1 MKIRK
6 LTESDYETLEKWW
19 KAWKWPPIE
28 KDFLPEN
35 GTGGFVIEKEGIM
48 IVAGFVHITN
58 SKAVLLEWIIS
69 NPDYKENDRDIAIT
83 VFITSVEK
91 IVKDWGYNYIFT
103 IGRNKSLISK
113 HKKTGP
119 KARSVASLP
128 DRPAL
133 TDNDKRGG
141 ANQSS

>member
-35 GTGGFVIEKEGIM
+35 GTGGFVIEKEGVM
-48 IVAGFVHITN
+48 IVAGFVYITN

-69 NPDYKENDRDIAIT
+69 NPDYKENDRDMAIT
-83 VFITSVEK
+83 VLITSVEK

-113 HKKTGP
+113 HKKLGWQVDEKP
-119 KARSVASLP
+119 SHEIVKKL
-128 DRPAL
+128 
-133 TDNDKRGG
+133 K
-141 ANQSS
+141 

>member
-35 GTGGFVIEKEGIM
+35 GTGGFVIEKEEVM
-48 IVAGFVHITN
+48 IVAGFVYITN

-69 NPDYKENDRDIAIT
+69 NPDYKENDRDMAIT
-83 VFITSVEK
+83 VLITSVEK

-113 HKKTGP
+113 HKKLGWQVDEKP
-119 KARSVASLP
+119 SHEIVKKL
-128 DRPAL
+128 
-133 TDNDKRGG
+133 K
-141 ANQSS
+141 

>member
-35 GTGGFVIEKEGIM
+35 GTGGFVIEKEGVM
-48 IVAGFVHITN
+48 IVAGFVYITN
-58 SKAVLLEWIIS
+58 SKAVLLEWIVS
-69 NPDYKENDRDIAIT
+69 NPDYKENDRDMAIT
-83 VFITSVEK
+83 VLITSVEK

-113 HKKTGP
+113 HKKLGWQVDEKP
-119 KARSVASLP
+119 SHEIVKKL
-128 DRPAL
+128 
-133 TDNDKRGG
+133 K
-141 ANQSS
+141 

>member
-48 IVAGFVHITN
+48 IVAGFVYITN

-69 NPDYKENDRDIAIT
+69 NPDYKENDRDMAIT
-83 VFITSVEK
+83 VLITSVEK

-113 HKKTGP
+113 HKKLGWQVDEKP
-119 KARSVASLP
+119 SHEIVKKL
-128 DRPAL
+128 
-133 TDNDKRGG
+133 K
-141 ANQSS
+141 

>member
-48 IVAGFVHITN
+48 IVAGFVYITN

-69 NPDYKENDRDIAIT
+69 NPDYKENDRDMAIT

-113 HKKTGP
+113 HKKLGWQVDEKP
-119 KARSVASLP
+119 SHEIVKKL
-128 DRPAL
+128 
-133 TDNDKRGG
+133 K
-141 ANQSS
+141 